1 MPRIPETP
9 TDEDV
14 RAALRL
20 IHEALWDF
28 PFVSPADL
36 ANCLGLLL
44 SPVVRPAIEGPVPL
58 AMITK
63 PKAGTGAS
71 LIVELVAMISTGRRA
86 EMMSAP
92 GTDEEMRKQI
102 TSMLLAGGGQVAAVD
117 NVEGTFY
124 WPSLARAL
132 TASTWRD
139 RILGL
144 SKIVSLPQRAV
155 WIINGNNINPGGDL
169 PRRCYQMRLDSRMAQ
184 PWLRPNSEFRHPQL
198 LPWVA
203 AHRGELLAALLTLAR
218 AWYAAGRP
226 EADTPVIGSYE
237 EWSRVVGGILAHA
250 GVEDFL
256 ANLTDVYEQTD
267 DEGRQWET
275 FLAALLDKYGRE
287 AVTSARVAEDLRK
300 DAELRETLPDA
311 LAAALESGTGS
322 FQRRLGKAFAARADT
337 RYGDR
342 HLRVVRVGEKR
353 RALLWRVREGSD
365 GESVSPVSL
374 ETLTTGPEIP
384 PTGDEGDGPEDGSE
398 TPNTPNTPNPPHS
411 PDDPSIADDARWD
424 ETYEW
429 EGTY

>member
-237 EWSRVVGGILAHA
+237 EWSR
-250 GVEDFL
+250 
-256 ANLTDVYEQTD
+256 
-267 DEGRQWET
+267 
-275 FLAALLDKYGRE
+275 
-287 AVTSARVAEDLRK
+287 
-300 DAELRETLPDA
+300 
-311 LAAALESGTGS
+311 
-322 FQRRLGKAFAARADT
+322 
-337 RYGDR
+337 
-342 HLRVVRVGEKR
+342 
-353 RALLWRVREGSD
+353 
-365 GESVSPVSL
+365 
-374 ETLTTGPEIP
+374 
-384 PTGDEGDGPEDGSE
+384 
-398 TPNTPNTPNPPHS
+398 
-411 PDDPSIADDARWD
+411 
-424 ETYEW
+424 
-429 EGTY
+429 